1 MTCLSLDTPR
11 ASRRAGVYADNAPP
25 GGPSGPPSHLFH
37 ILDQISL
44 DGEDVHVEGPYAFS
58 VMRTLT
64 RLFHWTGG
72 PMPPAGREAHT
83 GGIVMKKSLLAVA
96 GIALILALGIPGLDA
111 MAGENVKV
119 KVEKKACD
127 MDVQACLSKM
137 VQSLKSRGW
146 VGIEMDVDGET
157 HAMIVKKVIPGSP
170 AEAAGLMT
178 GDVLTALNGVPFG
191 SKEEKMKPAVK
202 DKWVPGATIEYTL
215 TRAGKELK
223 VPVTLA
229 PLPPDV
235 MAQWVGMHMMDHAQ
249 TEVAKK

>member
-1 MTCLSLDTPR
+1 
-11 ASRRAGVYADNAPP
+11 
-25 GGPSGPPSHLFH
+25 
-37 ILDQISL
+37 
-44 DGEDVHVEGPYAFS
+44 
-58 VMRTLT
+58 MRTLT

-146 VGIEMDVDGET
+146 VGIEMDVDEET

-191 SKEEKMKPAVK
+191 AKDETMKSAMK
-202 DKWVPGATIEYTL
+202 DKWVPGAEIEYTL
-215 TRAGKELK
+215 TRAGKVLR
-223 VPVTLA
+223 VPLTLA

-235 MAQWVGMHMMDHAQ
+235 MAQWVGKHMLDHAQ
-249 TEVAKK
+249 TVVATN